1 MKKLFRHPLPG
12 IDPNIQKLFNE
23 IVEASQSG
31 DITDIGGSY
40 TLTLPVGFT
49 PTRTL
54 NVSTATATDVAK
66 VLATLILDLKA
77 GGANRTT

>member
-1 MKKLFRHPLPG
+1 MKKLYRQPMPG
-12 IDPNIQKLFNE
+12 VPPQIQALFNQ

-31 DITDIGGSY
+31 DNTDIGGAF
-40 TLTLPVGFT
+40 TVTGTFT

-54 NVSTATATDVAK
+54 NVTSPTLANVVA
-66 VLATLILDLKA
+66 VVATLIADLKA